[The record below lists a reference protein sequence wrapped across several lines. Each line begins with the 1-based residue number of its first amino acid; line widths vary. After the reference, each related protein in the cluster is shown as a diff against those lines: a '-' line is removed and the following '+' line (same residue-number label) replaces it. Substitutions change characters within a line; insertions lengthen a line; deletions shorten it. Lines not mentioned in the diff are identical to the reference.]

1 MSYHPPK
8 PDENGS
14 PSRRPPAPEV
24 TAPPA
29 PVDDSGDR
37 NSPDPEDLRFINEL
51 SAAGL
56 LGDLDGDELQRLLG
70 SKAARF
76 EASRHLDILAS
87 YYGGAGDGTRAKRRC
102 ASDRF
107 FLLTDEDSTSGKGIV
122 AALATLSPEVDEI
135 SMERIGS
142 HDGPLVL
149 RCGDHVAAIVDEYE
163 ESLDTD
169 EIDLRDLDERASV
182 TAQSIV
188 QAVNTLLDRHG
199 ADRRFV
205 PLVGDVSREA
215 YVAVTRTGAVDL
227 CRAGFLELDTK
238 EELFEHCV
246 FDN

>member
-24 TAPPA
+24 T
-29 PVDDSGDR
+29 S
-37 NSPDPEDLRFINEL
+37 SPDPEDLRFINEL

-70 SKAARF
+70 SRAGQA
-76 EASRHLDILAS
+76 EASRHLDILAA
-87 YYGGAGDGTRAKRRC
+87 YYGGAGDRTRAERRC

-107 FLLTDEDSTSGKGIV
+107 FLLSDQDQTSGKGIA

-142 HDGPLVL
+142 DDGPLIL

-188 QAVNTLLDRHG
+188 QAVNILLDRHG

-205 PLVGDVSREA
+205 PLLGDISREA
-215 YVAVTRTGAVDL
+215 YVAVTQTGAVDL

-246 FDN
+246 FEN